1 MNQNQASINAL
12 RMLGVDMI
20 NKANSG
26 HPGIVLGAAPMMYSL
41 YSEHLAYN
49 PEQAS
54 WFNRDRFIMAAGH
67 GSGLLYS
74 MLHLTGHKLSMDDL
88 KEFRQWGSKTPG
100 HPEYKHTEGV
110 DTTSGPLGQGIA
122 MATGIAIAEMYMGNR
137 FNKEGYTVV
146 DHHTFA
152 LCGDGDLQEGVTQE
166 AISLAGHM
174 GLSKLIVLYDS
185 NDIQLD
191 GPVNMANTENVKA
204 KYEAMNWSYLRVE
217 DGEDSEAIIK
227 AIDEAKKITDKPTI
241 IEVKTVIGHGSP
253 DAGSSSTHG
262 SPIGEEKTAITRESL
277 GWEFDPFEIPQS
289 VYDDMK
295 AKNELKGV
303 KAYEAWEKML
313 EEYSAKYPEDAKYL
327 LQAINGKDLDIDYDK
342 IYSGYTPKDS
352 VATRASSGD
361 VIKMLQ
367 DASPLLIGGS
377 ADLSGS
383 TKIKGINGNFSAK
396 TPEGRN
402 INYGVREHAM
412 AAVVNGLALH
422 GLKGFSGGFFIFSDY
437 MRPAMRMAAL
447 MGIPS
452 IFAFTHD
459 SVAVGEDGPTH
470 EPIEQLA
477 GLRAVPN
484 MDVIRP
490 ADANEVMAAWQL
502 AVESKST
509 PTTLVFTRQNV
520 PTLSQ
525 ASKEGVAKGGYV
537 ISPEAEKIDVILI
550 ATGSEVALAIE
561 AQESLKAKGI
571 DTRVVSLPSFKR
583 FNDQSIEY
591 KESILPLDSRKRLG
605 IEMGASMG
613 WGQYVGLEG
622 KLLTIDKFGA
632 SAPGGEVIEK
642 YGFNVANV
650 VSIVEDMIK

>member
-1 MNQNQASINAL
+1 MNQNQTSINAL

-49 PEQAS
+49 PAQPK
-54 WFNRDRFIMAAGH
+54 WFNRDRFVMAAGH

-88 KEFRQWGSKTPG
+88 KSFRQWGSKTPG
-100 HPEYKHTEGV
+100 HPEYNHTEGV

-122 MATGIAIAEMYMGNR
+122 MATGMAIAELYMESK
-137 FNKEGYTVV
+137 FNKEGFAVV

-166 AISLAGHM
+166 AISLAGHL

-191 GPVNMANTENVKA
+191 GPVNGANTENVKA
-204 KYEAMNWSYLRVE
+204 KYESMNWSYIRVE
-217 DGEDSEAIIK
+217 DGEDYEAVSK
-227 AIDEAKKITDKPTI
+227 AIEEAKKITDKPTL

-262 SPIGEEKTAITRESL
+262 SPIGEEKTAKTRESL
-277 GWEFDPFEIPQS
+277 GWEYGSFEIPQS

-295 AKNELKGV
+295 ARNEIKGV
-303 KAYEAWEKML
+303 EAYGKWVKML
-313 EEYSAKYPEDAKYL
+313 EEYKAKYPEDSKYL
-327 LQAINGKDLDIDYDK
+327 LQAMNGENIDIDFDK
-342 IYSGYTPKDS
+342 IYGEYEPKASD
-352 VATRASSGD
+352 ATRSSSGA

-367 DASPLLIGGS
+367 EANPLLIGGS

-412 AAVVNGLALH
+412 AAIVNGLALH
-422 GLKGFSGGFFIFSDY
+422 GLKGFGGGFFIFSDY

-470 EPIEQLA
+470 EPVEQLA

-502 AVESKST
+502 ALESKTT
-509 PTTLVFTRQNV
+509 PTALVFTRQNV
-520 PTLSQ
+520 PTLEQ
-525 ASKEGVAKGGYV
+525 ASRAGVAKGGYV
-537 ISPEAEKIDVILI
+537 ISPEAEKIDAILI

-561 AQESLKAKGI
+561 AQKELMAKGI

-583 FNDQSIEY
+583 FNEQPIEY
-591 KESILPLDSRKRLG
+591 KESVLPLASRKRLG
-605 IEMGASMG
+605 IEMGASLG

-632 SAPGGEVIEK
+632 SAKGGDVIEK

-650 VSIVEDMIK
+650 VKIVEEML

>member
-1 MNQNQASINAL
+1 MNQNQTSINAM

-41 YSEHLAYN
+41 YSEHMAYN
-49 PEQAS
+49 PAEPK
-54 WFNRDRFIMAAGH
+54 WFNRDRFVMAAGH

-74 MLHLTGHKLSMDDL
+74 MLHLTGHNLSMDEL
-88 KEFRQWGSKTPG
+88 KDFRQWESKTPG
-100 HPEYKHTEGV
+100 HPEYNHTEGV

-122 MATGIAIAEMYMGNR
+122 MATGMAIAELYMANR
-137 FNKEGYTVV
+137 FNKEGYPVV
-146 DHHTFA
+146 DHHTFV

-166 AISLAGHM
+166 AISLAGHL
-174 GLSKLIVLYDS
+174 GLSKLVVLYDS

-191 GPVNMANTENVKA
+191 GPVSMANSEDVKA
-204 KYEAMNWSYLRVE
+204 KYESMNWSYLRVE
-217 DGEDSEAIIK
+217 DGEDAEAVAK
-227 AIDEAKKITDKPTI
+227 AIEEAKKITDKPTI
-241 IEVKTVIGHGSP
+241 IEIKTVIGHGSP

-262 SPIGEEKTAITRESL
+262 SPIGEEKTVVTREAL
-277 GWEFDPFEIPQS
+277 GWNHGPFEIPQE
-289 VYDDMK
+289 VYDDFK
-295 AKNELKGV
+295 AKNEVKGV
-303 KAYEAWEKML
+303 AAYESWAKMI
-313 EEYSAKYPEDAKYL
+313 EEYKAAYPEDAKYL
-327 LQAINGKDLDIDYDK
+327 LQTMNGEALDIDYDK
-342 IYSGYTPKDS
+342 IFDGYEPKAS

-361 VIKMLQ
+361 VLKLLQ
-367 DASPLLIGGS
+367 GENPLLIGGS

-383 TKIKGINGNFSAK
+383 TKVKGIDGNFSAK
-396 TPEGRN
+396 TPAGRN

-412 AAVVNGLALH
+412 AAVVNGLTLH
-422 GLKGFSGGFFIFSDY
+422 GLKGFGGGFFIFSDY

-470 EPIEQLA
+470 EPVEQLA

-502 AVESKST
+502 AVESKTT
-509 PTTLVFTRQNV
+509 PTSLVFTRQNV
-520 PTLSQ
+520 PTLDQ
-525 ASKEGVAKGGYV
+525 ASREGVAKGGYV
-537 ISPEAEKIDVILI
+537 ISPEADKIDAILI

-561 AQESLKAKGI
+561 SQKALKAKGI

-583 FNDQSIEY
+583 FNEQSAEY
-591 KESILPLDSRKRLG
+591 KESVLPLASRKRLG
-605 IEMGASMG
+605 IEMGASLG

-622 KLLTIDKFGA
+622 KLLTIDQFGA
-632 SAPGGEVIEK
+632 SAPGGLVIEK
-642 YGFNVANV
+642 YGFNVENV
-650 VSIVEDMIK
+650 VKIVEEML

>member
-1 MNQNQASINAL
+1 MNQNQTSINAL

-49 PEQAS
+49 PEDPK
-54 WFNRDRFIMAAGH
+54 WFNRDRFVMAAGH

-74 MLHLTGHKLSMDDL
+74 MLHLTGHNLSMDEL
-88 KEFRQWGSKTPG
+88 KDFRQWGSKTPG
-100 HPEYKHTEGV
+100 HPEYNHTEGV

-122 MATGIAIAEMYMGNR
+122 MATGMAIAEMYMASK
-137 FNKEGYTVV
+137 FNKEGYKVV
-146 DHHTFA
+146 DHYTFA

-166 AISLAGHM
+166 AISLAGHL
-174 GLSKLIVLYDS
+174 GLSKLVVLYDS

-191 GPVNMANTENVKA
+191 GPVKMANTEDVKA
-204 KYEAMNWSYLRVE
+204 KYQAMNWSYIRVE
-217 DGEDSEAIIK
+217 DGEDVLALSK
-227 AIDEAKKITDKPTI
+227 AIEEAKKIDDKPTI
-241 IEVKTVIGHGSP
+241 IEIKTVIGHGSP

-262 SPIGEEKTAITRESL
+262 SPIGEEKTTLTRESL
-277 GWEFDPFEIPQS
+277 GWTYGSFEIPQE
-289 VYDDMK
+289 VYDDLK
-295 AKNELKGV
+295 EKNAVKGV
-303 KAYEAWEKML
+303 EACQEWEKMM
-313 EEYSAKYPEDAKYL
+313 EEYKAAYPEDAKYL
-327 LQAINGKDLDIDYDK
+327 LQAIEGQPLDIDYDK
-342 IYSGYTPKDS
+342 VFEGYEPKAS

-361 VIKMLQ
+361 VLKLLQ
-367 DASPLLIGGS
+367 GENPLLIGGS

-383 TKIKGINGNFSAK
+383 TKVKGIDGDFSAK
-396 TPEGRN
+396 TPSGRN
-402 INYGVREHAM
+402 LNYGVREHAM

-422 GLKGFSGGFFIFSDY
+422 GLRGFGGGFFIFSDY

-470 EPIEQLA
+470 EPVEQLA

-502 AVESKST
+502 ALESKAT

-520 PTLSQ
+520 PSLDQ
-525 ASKEGVAKGGYV
+525 ASREGVAKGGYV
-537 ISPEAEKIDVILI
+537 ISPEADKIDAILI
-550 ATGSEVALAIE
+550 ATGSEVSLAIE
-561 AQESLKAKGI
+561 AQKELKAKGI

-583 FNDQSIEY
+583 FNEQAADY
-591 KESILPLDSRKRLG
+591 KESVLPIASRKRLG
-605 IEMGASMG
+605 IEMGASLG

-622 KLLTIDKFGA
+622 KLITVDKFGA
-632 SAPGGEVIEK
+632 SAPGGLVVEK
-642 YGFNVANV
+642 YGFNLENV
-650 VSIVEDMIK
+650 VKTVEEML

>member
-1 MNQNQASINAL
+1 MNQNQTSINAL

-49 PEQAS
+49 PAEPK

-74 MLHLTGHKLSMDDL
+74 MLHLTGHNLSMNEL
-88 KEFRQWGSKTPG
+88 KDFRQWGSKTPG
-100 HPEYKHTEGV
+100 HPEYNHTEGV

-122 MATGIAIAEMYMGNR
+122 MATGMAIAEMYMGSR
-137 FNKEGYTVV
+137 FNKEGFTVV

-166 AISLAGHM
+166 AISLAGHL

-191 GPVNMANTENVKA
+191 GPLNMANTENTKA
-204 KYEAMNWSYLRVE
+204 KFESMNWSYIRVE
-217 DGEDSEAIIK
+217 DGEDFEAVSK
-227 AIDEAKKITDKPTI
+227 AIDEAKKIIDKPTI

-262 SPIGEEKTAITRESL
+262 SPIGEEKTVITREAL
-277 GWEFDPFEIPQS
+277 GWTYGPFDIPQT

-295 AKNELKGV
+295 AKNEIKGV
-303 KAYEAWEKML
+303 AACESWVKMI
-313 EEYSAKYPEDAKYL
+313 EEYKTAYPEDAKYL
-327 LQAINGKDLDIDYDK
+327 FQAMNGESIDIDFDK
-342 IYSGYTPKDS
+342 VYEGYEPKAS
-352 VATRASSGD
+352 EATRSSSG
-361 VIKMLQ
+361 VVLKMLQ
-367 DASPLLIGGS
+367 EANPLLIGGS

-383 TKIKGINGNFSAK
+383 TKVKGINGNFSAK

-452 IFAFTHD
+452 IYAFTHD

-470 EPIEQLA
+470 EPVEQLA

-502 AVESKST
+502 ALESKAT
-509 PTTLVFTRQNV
+509 PTSLVFTRQNV
-520 PTLSQ
+520 PTLDQ
-525 ASKEGVAKGGYV
+525 ASREGVAKGGYV

-561 AQESLKAKGI
+561 SQKELKTKGI
-571 DTRVVSLPSFKR
+571 DARVVSLPSFKR
-583 FNDQSIEY
+583 FNEQSLEY
-591 KESILPLDSRKRLG
+591 KESILPLASRKRLG
-605 IEMGASMG
+605 IEMGASFG

-622 KLLTIDKFGA
+622 KLLTVDKFGA
-632 SAPGGEVIEK
+632 SAPGGLVIEK

-650 VSIVEDMIK
+650 VKIVKEML